1 MHIVVVGVAHTTA
14 PIALR
19 ERLACSL
26 RQIPQVLSIT
36 QQVAQECVLLST
48 CNRIELYAV
57 CPEIAAGKTQLLTI
71 LSASRQVPLTEL
83 EAHSYSYADE
93 EAIAHLFG
101 VTCGLHALVPGEPQ
115 IQGQVV
121 EALEIAQCEGYA
133 GSIMSALFRAA
144 LVTGKRAR
152 SETSISRNAT
162 SISHVAVQLARQ
174 IFPKLNDAS
183 VLLIGSGQMS
193 ELAARNLCDNGAQR
207 LVIVNR
213 THDHAI
219 DLAQRY
225 GAVHRN
231 FTELATALIEADVA
245 ISSTRAPHAI
255 ITTELMQ
262 QVIAQRNGRELLLI
276 DIALPRDIDPAVATL
291 PGIHLYNL
299 DDLQAE
305 VSEGIRLR
313 LQEVQHVQAII
324 AEERSDFERW
334 LRSLSVV
341 NTISDFRSHVEELRQ
356 QELSRT
362 MRQLA
367 PTLSEREAAAVE
379 ELSNRLVNKLLHMP
393 MLRLKEA
400 AVDGQGHTYSGAL
413 RYLFGLEEHINEADK
428 TDKNGDTRQ
437 QTGDDTDKPGSRA
450 AAAALARPGDNH

>member
-26 RQIPQVLSIT
+26 RQIPQILRIT
-36 QQVAQECVLLST
+36 SGVVQECVLLST

-57 CPEIAAGKTQLLTI
+57 CPEIAVGKTHLLTI
-71 LSASRQVPLTEL
+71 LSASRQVSLPEL

-93 EAIAHLFG
+93 EAITHLFG
-101 VTCGLHALVPGEPQ
+101 VTCGLYSLVPGEHQ

-121 EALEIAQCEGYA
+121 EALEIAQGGGYA
-133 GSIMSALFRAA
+133 GSILSALFRTA

-152 SETSISRNAT
+152 SETSISRNAA

-174 IFPKLNDAS
+174 FFPKLNDAS
-183 VLLIGSGQMS
+183 VLLIGSGEMS
-193 ELAARNLCDNGAQR
+193 ELAARNLCDNGAGR

-213 THDHAI
+213 TQEHAI
-219 DLAQRY
+219 DLAHRY
-225 GAVHRN
+225 GAVHRD
-231 FTELATALIEADVA
+231 FDELSTALIESDVA
-245 ISSTRAPHAI
+245 ISSTKAPRAI
-255 ITTELMQ
+255 ITPELMQ
-262 QVIAQRNGRELLLI
+262 QVLQQRNGRKLLLI
-276 DIALPRDIDPAVATL
+276 DIALPRDVDPAVATL

-299 DDLQAE
+299 DDLEAA

-324 AEERSDFERW
+324 AEESGNFERW

-341 NTISDFRSHVEELRQ
+341 NTISDLRAHVEALRQ
-356 QELSRT
+356 QELTRT

-367 PTLSEREAAAVE
+367 PTLSEREAAAVQ
-379 ELSNRLVNKLLHMP
+379 ELSNRLVNKLLHTP

-400 AVDGQGHTYSGAL
+400 AADGQGHTYSEAL
-413 RYLFGLEEHINEADK
+413 RYLFGLEEHIDE
-428 TDKNGDTRQ
+428 TDNNRDTRQ
-437 QTGDDTDKPGSRA
+437 QTGDDTDEPGSRA

>member
-26 RQIPQVLSIT
+26 RQIPQILRIT
-36 QQVAQECVLLST
+36 SQVAQECILLST

-57 CPEIAAGKTQLLTI
+57 CSEITAGKTQLLTI
-71 LSASRQVPLTEL
+71 LSASRQVSLPEL

-93 EAIAHLFG
+93 EAITHLFG
-101 VTCGLHALVPGEPQ
+101 VTCGLYSLVPGEHE
-115 IQGQVV
+115 IQGQVG
-121 EALEIAQCEGYA
+121 EALEIAQGGGYA

-152 SETSISRNAT
+152 SETSISRNAA
-162 SISHVAVQLARQ
+162 SVSHVAVQLARQ
-174 IFPKLNDAS
+174 FFPQLNNAS

-213 THDHAI
+213 THEHAI

-231 FTELATALIEADVA
+231 FSELATALIESDVA
-245 ISSTRAPHAI
+245 ISSTRAPRAI
-255 ITTELMQ
+255 ITLELMQ
-262 QVIAQRNGRELLLI
+262 QVLQQRNGRQLLLI

-299 DDLQAE
+299 DDLQAA

-324 AEERSDFERW
+324 TEERSNFERW

-341 NTISDFRSHVEELRQ
+341 NTISDFRSHVETLRL
-356 QELSRT
+356 QELART

-367 PTLSEREAAAVE
+367 PTLSEREAAAVQ
-379 ELSNRLVNKLLHMP
+379 ELSNRLVNKLLHVP

-400 AVDGQGHTYSGAL
+400 AADGQGHTYSEAL
-413 RYLFGLEEHINEADK
+413 RYLFGLEEHIDE
-428 TDKNGDTRQ
+428 TDNNRDTRQ
-437 QTGDDTDKPGSRA
+437 QTGDDTDEPGSRA
-450 AAAALARPGDNH
+450 AAAALARPGDIH